1 MEITTVG
8 NGNINIDPDGTGQT
22 IIDALHIATGVNASP
37 EPIGNYVPG
46 QWDAVTTLTDGLN
59 KTYDSVANTI
69 TIGITDTT
77 ITNAKLVNDSI
88 TIGTDAVALGGTIT
102 DVNGLTSLDVD
113 TMTLDGNVI
122 STTLTDQDLSL
133 EPNGQGTVI
142 VPSDYTTRT
151 GFVDDSL
158 VTKSY
163 VDVAIQGLDIIESA
177 RVATDS
183 NINLA
188 AHGVI
193 DGVTLVS
200 GDRVLVKDQTA
211 PAENGVYV
219 SDGTGLTR
227 ALDADTAQDL
237 DGGTFVFVE
246 EGTNANNGF
255 VTTHQGEPVIDTDPI
270 TWSQFSGA
278 GAITAGAAMSK
289 SGNTLDVEVDDSTI
303 EVTADALNVKNLGIL
318 NQHIANATIDLTAKV
333 QNVLPSSNGG
343 TGIAT
348 PTQYAMLVGS
358 GADVLTEL
366 APNTTAGY
374 YVANTAG
381 TGEPVWSNV
390 IDGGSY

>member
-1 MEITTVG
+1 M
-8 NGNINIDPDGTGQT
+8 
-22 IIDALHIATGVNASP
+22 
-37 EPIGNYVPG
+37 
-46 QWDAVTTLTDGLN
+46 
-59 KTYDSVANTI
+59 
-69 TIGITDTT
+69 
-77 ITNAKLVNDSI
+77 
-88 TIGTDAVALGGTIT
+88 
-102 DVNGLTSLDVD
+102 
-113 TMTLDGNVI
+113 
-122 STTLTDQDLSL
+122 
-133 EPNGQGTVI
+133 
-142 VPSDYTTRT
+142 
-151 GFVDDSL
+151 
-158 VTKSY
+158 
-163 VDVAIQGLDIIESA
+163 DIIESA

-318 NQHIANATIDLTAKV
+318 NQHIANTTIDLTAKV
-333 QNVLPSSNGG
+333 TNVLPSSNGG